1 MYATLRSP
9 ELCFAVLRYAIS
21 AVEMFKGYVCTSSTV
36 VWAFAKTLG
45 IALALIAVRCREHV
59 RDVNSYLPRE
69 MREADERCRARQP
82 AIRISPDPGAK
93 MRFLALMQSILCVLM
108 LDRVLSKEGQFE
120 MHRGL
125 IHMDEDNMD
134 AVLAHHEFTMVF
146 FYRNCGKQCR
156 LMERIFEKAAA
167 ELLDQDKVY
176 CAKMFLEAVE
186 HKHLQERFEVKL
198 EPALTVIRHG
208 KYHS

>member
-1 MYATLRSP
+1 
-9 ELCFAVLRYAIS
+9 
-21 AVEMFKGYVCTSSTV
+21 
-36 VWAFAKTLG
+36 
-45 IALALIAVRCREHV
+45 
-59 RDVNSYLPRE
+59 
-69 MREADERCRARQP
+69 
-82 AIRISPDPGAK
+82 

-208 KYHS
+208 KYHSEYNWERLMEDSVEERVADLLQYLRRIHSGHKKGVITSPHERQAIKRSPPEMKGEKFEELAEKLRVGYFSKLNPSGHDSARKSEI